1 MIRNLSVGY
10 GGFPVLEEFDLDLR
24 PGRITAIVGSNG
36 AGKSTLLKAL
46 AGLLPRA
53 GTITLDGQRLRPGD
67 AAQAVRAG
75 LIMVAEG
82 RHLFPQMTVIENLQL
97 GGWLL
102 TRRERAGR
110 VERVLALFPRLAE
123 RRHQLTRT
131 LSGGEQQMTAI
142 ARALV
147 GRPSLLTLDEPS
159 LGLAPRLIDE
169 VFTIVHRVREEGTTV
184 LLIEQNVARALT
196 VADDAHVLE
205 RGRLVASG
213 NAADVLRSSLVQT
226 AYLGDMGGQSEGA
239 PHALRSD
246 RHLGG

>member
-1 MIRNLSVGY
+1 MIRGLAVGY
-10 GGFPVLEEFDLDLR
+10 GGFPILEGFDLDLR

-82 RHLFPQMTVIENLQL
+82 RHLFPQMTVLENLQL

-102 TRRERAGR
+102 PRRERAGR

-123 RRHQLTRT
+123 RRHQLDAHHERRGAAD
-131 LSGGEQQMTAI
+131 GGHSPGARRA
-142 ARALV
+142 ARACSCSTSP
-147 GRPSLLTLDEPS
+147 RWDWP
-159 LGLAPRLIDE
+159 LGW
-169 VFTIVHRVREEGTTV
+169 
-184 LLIEQNVARALT
+184 
-196 VADDAHVLE
+196 
-205 RGRLVASG
+205 SM
-213 NAADVLRSSLVQT
+213 RSSPSCT
-226 AYLGDMGGQSEGA
+226 ACGTKEPPS
-239 PHALRSD
+239 S
-246 RHLGG
+246 

>member
-1 MIRNLSVGY
+1 LLGRW
-10 GGFPVLEEFDLDLR
+10 
-24 PGRITAIVGSNG
+24 PGW
-36 AGKSTLLKAL
+36 
-46 AGLLPRA
+46 PRA
-53 GTITLDGQRLRPGD
+53 GTITLDGQPLRPGD

-131 LSGGEQQMTAI
+131 LSGGEQQMTI

-147 GRPSLLTLDEPS
+147 GRPLLLTLDEPS
-159 LGLAPRLIDE
+159 LDWLGLIDE
-169 VFTIVHRVREEGTTV
+169 VSPSHACG
-184 LLIEQNVARALT
+184 
-196 VADDAHVLE
+196 
-205 RGRLVASG
+205 GR
-213 NAADVLRSSLVQT
+213 NHHFWSSRTWPGL
-226 AYLGDMGGQSEGA
+226 
-239 PHALRSD
+239 
-246 RHLGG
+246 

>member
-1 MIRNLSVGY
+1 MSGALVIRDLAAGY
-10 GGFPVLEEFDLDLR
+10 GGFRILEAFDLEIR
-24 PGRITAIVGSNG
+24 PGRITAIVGPNG
-36 AGKSTLLKAL
+36 AGKSTLLRAL
-46 AGLLPRA
+46 AGLLPRE
-53 GTITLDGQRLRPGD
+53 GTITLDGQWLRPGD

-82 RHLFPQMTVIENLQL
+82 RHLFPQMTVMENLQL

-102 TRRERAGR
+102 PRSERAGR
-110 VERVLALFPRLAE
+110 VERVLTLFPRLAE

-131 LSGGEQQMTAI
+131 MSGGEQQMAAI
-142 ARALV
+142 ARGLV
-147 GRPSLLTLDEPS
+147 GRPRLLMLDEPS

-169 VFTIVHRVREEGTTV
+169 VFGIVQRVREEGTTV

-213 NAADVLRSSLVQT
+213 GGADVLRSSLVQT
-226 AYLGDMGGQSEGA
+226 AYLGDGGRPA
-239 PHALRSD
+239 
-246 RHLGG
+246 

>member
-1 MIRNLSVGY
+1 MSGALIIQGLAVGY
-10 GGFPVLEEFDLDLR
+10 GGFPILEGFDLEPR

-46 AGLLPRA
+46 AGLLPRV
-53 GTITLDGQRLRPGD
+53 GTITLDGQPLRPGD

-82 RHLFPQMTVIENLQL
+82 RHLFPQMTVMENLQL

-102 TRRERAGR
+102 PRRERAER

-123 RRHQLTRT
+123 RRHQLART
-131 LSGGEQQMTAI
+131 MSGGEQQMAAI

-147 GRPSLLTLDEPS
+147 ARPRLLMLDEPS
-159 LGLAPRLIDE
+159 LGLAPRLVDE

-213 NAADVLRSSLVQT
+213 TAADVLRSSLVQS
-226 AYLGDMGGQSEGA
+226 AYLGDVARPG
-239 PHALRSD
+239 
-246 RHLGG
+246 

>member
-1 MIRNLSVGY
+1 MSGALIIRGLAVGY
-10 GGFPVLEEFDLDLR
+10 GGFPILEGFDLELR

-82 RHLFPQMTVIENLQL
+82 RHLFPQMTVLENLQL

-102 TRRERAGR
+102 PRRERAGR

-131 LSGGEQQMTAI
+131 MSGGEQQMAAI

-147 GRPSLLTLDEPS
+147 GRPRLLMLDEPS
-159 LGLAPRLIDE
+159 LGLAPRLVDE

-196 VADDAHVLE
+196 VADDAHVLD

-213 NAADVLRSSLVQT
+213 NAADVLRSSLVQA
-226 AYLGDMGGQSEGA
+226 AYLGDVGR
-239 PHALRSD
+239 PR
-246 RHLGG
+246 